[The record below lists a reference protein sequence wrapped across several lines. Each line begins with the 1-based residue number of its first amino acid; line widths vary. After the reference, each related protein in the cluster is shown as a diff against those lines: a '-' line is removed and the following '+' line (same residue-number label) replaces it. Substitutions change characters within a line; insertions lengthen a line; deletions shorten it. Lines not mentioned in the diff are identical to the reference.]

1 MTFGLITIP
10 AADVPCH
17 EIESFY
23 TWDDLKGINL
33 DITMLFIDGMLY
45 FLLIVMI
52 ETRLLYK
59 VLEMAKNW
67 MPGYYKYKVVDT
79 QADLDDDVSEE
90 QKRVATN
97 IQPQTDVLKVFGLKK
112 KFRHL
117 AAVKDV
123 SFGVKTGECFGLLG
137 INGAGKTTTF
147 RMLTGDETPSTGEA
161 EILSTNLG
169 SARRKFLSQVQ
180 TFFFTFS
187 SLIIFAQIGY
197 CPQFDSIIPELT
209 GRELL
214 SLMARVRG
222 VQLDRV
228 AEEVDR
234 WTQFLGIQEYIDR
247 ASGSYSGGNKRKL
260 NVAMSLVAEP
270 PVIFLDEP
278 STGVDPVAR
287 RNLWRII
294 QRIQAAGQ
302 SVILTSHSME
312 ECEALCDRLAIMV
325 NGQFQCFGSVPHL
338 KNKFALGFT
347 ILTKLKLGASEDA
360 DDSQI
365 ASLKDFV
372 SSNLPNVEVK
382 DEHKGYIHFH
392 VQSPVTPWST
402 LFRVM
407 EDAKTEMTPFLEEY
421 SISQTTL
428 EQVFLNFAKKQSSL

>member
-1 MTFGLITIP
+1 MRP
-10 AADVPCH
+10 K
-17 EIESFY
+17 FY
-23 TWDDLKGINL
+23 
-33 DITMLFIDGMLY
+33 
-45 FLLIVMI
+45 
-52 ETRLLYK
+52 
-59 VLEMAKNW
+59 
-67 MPGYYKYKVVDT
+67 
-79 QADLDDDVSEE
+79 
-90 QKRVATN
+90 
-97 IQPQTDVLKVFGLKK
+97 
-112 KFRHL
+112 
-117 AAVKDV
+117 
-123 SFGVKTGECFGLLG
+123 GECF
-137 INGAGKTTTF
+137 F
-147 RMLTGDETPSTGEA
+147 
-161 EILSTNLG
+161 
-169 SARRKFLSQVQ
+169 
-180 TFFFTFS
+180 
-187 SLIIFAQIGY
+187 SLIIFVQIGY

-347 ILTKLKLGASEDA
+347 ILTKLKVGTSEDA

-428 EQVFLNFAKKQSSL
+428 EQVFLNFAKKQSSEL